1 MDIKSMLLPEKVV
14 TFDFPGC
21 EGLSFDLVFLSKE
34 SNQALYKK
42 CQTTKFDV
50 NRNEVTEFNDELFL
64 QLYVKS
70 IVRGWKGF
78 KAKYLRE
85 LVLADV
91 PVSEEETEFPYTDEG
106 ALDLMKNS
114 VLFDNWVSGVI
125 QDLGNFT
132 QKDSTKKSEELK
144 ITSKS
149 PDQA

>member
-1 MDIKSMLLPEKVV
+1 MLLPEKVV

-114 VLFDNWVSGVI
+114 VLFDNCVSGVI

>member
-1 MDIKSMLLPEKVV
+1 MLLPEKVV